1 LLLTKGCQSASVA
14 LEKKSKTMEIKVIVF
29 WVLLIAMAGPFLFFG
44 FAKVVGKPD
53 KVELFNRLGYP
64 IWFMKLIGFSELAA
78 AVCLLF
84 PPTRPFSIGLSA
96 IILVGA
102 IVSHIRAKE
111 PKEAMAP
118 TFVFL
123 HLVAIYI
130 FTFFL

>member
-1 LLLTKGCQSASVA
+1 
-14 LEKKSKTMEIKVIVF
+14 MEIKVIVF
-29 WVLLIAMAGPFLFFG
+29 WVLLIAMAGPFFFFG
-44 FAKVVGKPD
+44 FAKVVSKPD

-64 IWFMKLIGFSELAA
+64 IWFMKLIGFGELAA

-84 PPTRPFSIGLSA
+84 PPTQPFSIGLSA

-102 IVSHIRAKE
+102 IGSHIRAKE